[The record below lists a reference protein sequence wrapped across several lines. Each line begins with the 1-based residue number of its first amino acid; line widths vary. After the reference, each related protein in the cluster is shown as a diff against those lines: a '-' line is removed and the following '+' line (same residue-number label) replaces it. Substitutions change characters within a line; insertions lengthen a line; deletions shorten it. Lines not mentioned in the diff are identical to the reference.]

1 MEISEVS
8 NNNWLSIFE
17 IIHFDEENI
26 KNPISE
32 QEKKEKWVPD
42 EKVNNCLNCNKEFST
57 LLRKHHCRICGN
69 IFCNDCANQ
78 NICIKLKNNNI
89 TIKVCDKCSETYKKF
104 SSIVEE
110 NLTMLKGSKTDIEM
124 KISLFCKT
132 FDFYQDE
139 VKKFSEMNMEEEKKF
154 KIQLNES
161 FDILLKI
168 LVFNVLNKNIGFN
181 KSQEW
186 TNIIYLL
193 VKESIIYLRPSSR
206 YLNDSIDINDYIKIK
221 IIESENK
228 NKSHVIQGYAFKK
241 NVINKKMKID
251 IDNPTIL
258 LVDPIDSVNIFN
270 DINDS
275 IISVLNAY
283 IEIIKQKI
291 KNLNPDVILF
301 SDNFPKS
308 FIDYFLSDND
318 RTVIFNI
325 KQKTLLDLERCTQ
338 TILIPSL
345 NLIGK
350 KTLLGKCKK
359 FQILKF
365 KKPIKQNKENISLKN
380 NEYNLMIFEGCD
392 RRLFSTILLFGD
404 NIEELK
410 ILKNLL
416 KKIILPTARDL
427 YLQKFMIYFFNH
439 QLPETNLLPVL
450 NLIEPKKSSGLI
462 FIDKMFNIKDENE
475 IKNENLNEISTSVNK
490 NIFTKKESNTIYIQ
504 GFDVSLID
512 KDSYTNN
519 LEIIKLIM
527 SKDSSKN
534 LINNDTIQNNKEIIK
549 EVEEGIKL
557 EKNDSGRESDIQK
570 NVALICERSK
580 SVTLQYY
587 NNQYDKTLGQYILD
601 LCQQSTKQCENC
613 HKTFDQHVY
622 YLYRNKRRI
631 KISMILEEKESDIDK
646 ILNFIDV
653 SENGNFL
660 VQKFDEDVYNLIN
673 SEIFTY
679 GYCKKCNNIVTP
691 LNRLPN
697 EIFNYSL
704 AKFFKD
710 IFKNH
715 STVNFCER
723 KQYNIKKFFENNNC
737 HHNIYSDIIR
747 IFVTKFG
754 SWQFEYE
761 SIPSYFI
768 IPNNLN
774 SLIINSF
781 SESNLLEKY
790 ISQAYETST
799 RLITLFNNYLNIKL
813 THANKL
819 KEIKEMDNFSSV
831 LDSIIQIINKIIQK
845 LEFFSVNIIN
855 KYLSNQF
862 KYDSYVKAIIY
873 IKKVYLNIVRMK
885 VISNK
890 FDSLIDDLEII
901 IHIIIG
907 EIPPIYDEFYLR
919 RKNKLSEE
927 ELSNIDNNGML
938 SDINLNTNQLYKEIL
953 NWLNFYDNK
962 HNLYSCEVNEMDLS
976 SLIAYALTSD
986 DYYTFLQNGKL
997 KLNEIKCE
1005 RNAKEYIK
1013 DIIYKNIEKRMSKKV
1028 SASNLLS
1035 SLKSEQKNQK
1045 EKLSE
1050 EEEIYD
1056 TLLLFNQSKQKFFET
1071 DNPKSTNSKILHL
1084 LETELI
1090 NEQKEKFHFFAKNQI
1105 DYYLF
1110 PDENQKKNILNLN
1123 SKNLR
1128 LSLQKKLKNI
1138 KSQEENNSI
1147 KLNSNNFIIFD
1158 DFTSELKKLNEKIEN
1173 TISEFN
1179 EIKNNYINNLKL
1191 DNEKNKENQKIIPEF
1206 DKICKAN
1213 RKEYIEEKIEIGSDS
1228 TEYELVAYFPRQFEA
1243 FRIAYCATFS
1253 EFIISMSKSY
1263 EWSNVSGGKS
1273 KATFSKSI
1281 DQKYILKFIAKSE
1294 FKMFID
1300 NCTQLFHYFT
1310 KYLFHNMPSALTK
1323 ILGAYK
1329 IKIKRAKETKIEK
1342 YYILLM
1348 ENLYYGMKNYSN
1360 NTNNKGKIKVYDL
1373 KGSKLNRY
1381 IPRNQQI
1388 SGKVLLDTN
1397 YLEDYNGEPI
1407 AVDKNVYKIFR
1418 TALLNDTLILSKM
1431 NIIDYS
1437 LLLIL
1442 DETEKEK
1449 DGLNLIKLGIIDYTR
1464 KYTWDKQ
1471 LESYGKILM
1480 NGISV
1485 KPTIINPE
1493 AYRNRFIK
1501 EIEKYLIG
1509 V

>member
-1 MEISEVS
+1 MEISEIS
-8 NNNWLSIFE
+8 NYNWLLIFD
-17 IIHFDEENI
+17 IIHFDEDNI
-26 KNPISE
+26 KYSISE

-42 EKVNNCLNCNKEFST
+42 EKVNNCLKCNKEFST

-69 IFCNDCANQ
+69 IFCKDCSNQ

-89 TIKVCDKCSETYKKF
+89 TIKVCDKCKETYKIF
-104 SSIVEE
+104 SSLVEE

-132 FDFYQDE
+132 FDFYQEE

-168 LVFNVLNKNIGFN
+168 LVFNVLNKNLGFN
-181 KSQEW
+181 KAQEW
-186 TNIIYLL
+186 TNILYLL

-206 YLNDSIDINDYIKIK
+206 YLNDSLDINDYIKIK

-258 LVDPIDSVNIFN
+258 LVDPDDYINKFDVLNDNI
-270 DINDS
+270 INA
-275 IISVLNAY
+275 LNAY
-283 IEIIKQKI
+283 MKIIKNKI
-291 KNLNPDVILF
+291 KNLNPDVVLF
-301 SDNFPKS
+301 SDQFPKS
-308 FIDYFLSDND
+308 FIDYFLNDND
-318 RTVIFNI
+318 RTIIFNI
-325 KQKTLLDLERCTQ
+325 KKKILLDLARCTQ
-338 TILIPSL
+338 TILIPSF

-365 KKPIKQNKENISLKN
+365 KKLINQNEQNILLQN
-380 NEYNLMIFEGCD
+380 NEYNLMIFDGCD
-392 RRLFSTILLFGD
+392 RRLFSTILLFGEKK
-404 NIEELK
+404 EELK
-410 ILKNLL
+410 ILKDLL

-439 QLPETNLLPVL
+439 QLPDTNLLPDL
-450 NLIEPKKSSGLI
+450 NLIEPKKSTGLL
-462 FIDKMFNIKDENE
+462 FIDKMFNLKEEIENE
-475 IKNENLNEISTSVNK
+475 NENEISTSINK
-490 NIFTKKESNTIYIQ
+490 NILKKKKSNTIYIQ
-504 GFDVSLID
+504 GFDVGLIN
-512 KDSYTNN
+512 KDSITNN

-527 SKDSSKN
+527 SKDLSKN
-534 LINNDTIQNNKEIIK
+534 IINDTIQNNKEIIK
-549 EVEEGIKL
+549 EIEEGIKL
-557 EKNDSGRESDIQK
+557 KRNDSGRESDIQK
-570 NVALICERSK
+570 SVALICERSK

-587 NNQYDKTLGQYILD
+587 NSEYDKPLGQYILD

-613 HKTFDQHVY
+613 HKTFDKHVY

-631 KISMILEEKESDIDK
+631 KISMITEEKDSDIDK
-646 ILNFIDV
+646 ILNWIDNF
-653 SENGNFL
+653 ENGKFL
-660 VQKFDEDVYNLIN
+660 VQKFDIEEDVYNLIN
-673 SEIFTY
+673 SEIYTY
-679 GYCKKCNNIVTP
+679 GFCKKCNNVVTP

-715 STVNFCER
+715 STVNFCDR
-723 KQYNIKKFFENNNC
+723 KQYNIKNFFENNNC
-737 HHNIYSDIIR
+737 HHNIYSDITR

-761 SIPSYFI
+761 SIPRYFI
-768 IPNNLN
+768 IPMNLN
-774 SLIINSF
+774 TLIINSF
-781 SESNLLEKY
+781 SESNLLQKY
-790 ISQAYETST
+790 ITQAYETST
-799 RLITLFNNYLNIKL
+799 RIISLFNKYLNIEL
-813 THANKL
+813 THVNKL
-819 KEIKEMDNFSSV
+819 KEIKEMDNFLNI
-831 LDSIIQIINKIIQK
+831 LDSIIEIINIIQK
-845 LEFFSVNIIN
+845 KIEFFTVNIIN
-855 KYLSNQF
+855 KYLSNQH
-862 KYDSYVKAIIY
+862 KYDSYVNAIVY
-873 IKKVYLNIVRMK
+873 IKKIYLNIVRMK

-890 FDSLIDDLEII
+890 FDSIIDDLEII
-901 IHIIIG
+901 INIIIG
-907 EIPPIYDEFYLR
+907 EIPPIYDEYYLR
-919 RKNKLSEE
+919 KKNHSSLQ
-927 ELSNIDNNGML
+927 ELSNIDNNGMI

-986 DYYTFLQNGKL
+986 DYYTFLQKGKL

-1005 RNAKEYIK
+1005 RKSKECIQ
-1013 DIIYKNIEKRMSKKV
+1013 DIIYKNIEKRMSKKLSV
-1028 SASNLLS
+1028 SNLLNS
-1035 SLKSEQKNQK
+1035 IKIDQKNKQ
-1045 EKLSE
+1045 EKITE
-1050 EEEIYD
+1050 EEEIND
-1056 TLLLFNQSKQKFFET
+1056 TLLLFDKSKQNFFET
-1071 DNPKSTNSKILHL
+1071 DNPTSTNNKILQL

-1090 NEQKEKFHFFAKNQI
+1090 NEQKEKFYFFAKNQI
-1105 DYYLF
+1105 EHYIF
-1110 PDENQKKNILNLN
+1110 PDENQKKNIINLN
-1123 SKNLR
+1123 SKNLI
-1128 LSLQKKLKNI
+1128 LSLKKKLNISKN
-1138 KSQEENNSI
+1138 QEENNSI
-1147 KLNSNNFIIFD
+1147 KLNSSNFTLFN
-1158 DFTSELKKLNEKIEN
+1158 DFKLELKILNEKVEK
-1173 TISEFN
+1173 TILEFK
-1179 EIKNNYINNLKL
+1179 EIKNNYINNIKL

-1206 DKICKAN
+1206 DKICNAN
-1213 RKEYIEEKIEIGSDS
+1213 RKEYIEEKIDKGPDS
-1228 TEYELVAYFPRQFEA
+1228 TEYELVVYFPRQFEA
-1243 FRIAYCATFS
+1243 LRIAYCATFN

-1281 DQKYILKFIAKSE
+1281 DQKYILKYISKSE

-1300 NCTQLFHYFT
+1300 NCTQLFHYNT

-1323 ILGAYK
+1323 ILGVYK

-1348 ENLYYGMKNYSN
+1348 ENLYYGMKNDSNDSN
-1360 NTNNKGKIKVYDL
+1360 NKAKIKVYDL

-1381 IPRNQQI
+1381 IPKNQQV

-1397 YLEDYNGEPI
+1397 YLEDYNGKPI

-1418 TALLNDTLILSKM
+1418 TAIHNDSLILNKM

-1442 DETEKEK
+1442 DETEKEN

-1485 KPTIINPE
+1485 KPTIINPD